1 MDLKLNNSE
10 AIFILQLIDDHMND
24 EFYNQGLGKATMES
38 ILKKISG
45 SVRYQANKVVDEYAV
60 MMINYYKEGE

>member
-10 AIFILQLIDDHMND
+10 ANFILQLIDDHMND
-24 EFYNQGLGKATMES
+24 EFYNQGLGKPTMMS

-45 SVRYQANKVVDEYAV
+45 SVRGQANKVVDEYAT
-60 MMINYYKEGE
+60 MMINYYVEGD